1 MKKKAFCLLAS
12 SLLAV
17 LLALGSFAGVPTLFH
32 NDEAWYR
39 DGAAPLIERD
49 GVYYVPAELFELFS
63 SVRVTEY
70 ADGSNLLICNTE
82 TGGYISVLLEKGR
95 AAVNGEII
103 EEICAFRRDSVIY
116 VDAVQVAD
124 IVGIKAETITHE
136 DGGISMRFT
145 DGNEL
150 LTTENLMNSYFPT
163 ESETDEFADLT
174 ENEKLDR
181 KRIFILCREPA
192 ENSEYSA
199 LELLRGYDM
208 GYTLFLSEETSTEF
222 LLYALAGGEY
232 GIITDTSGTG
242 EETVLR
248 LDTMNERFGKI
259 THYKTHFTMTTGSYE
274 DDEKLTSSA
283 YCPVVPDFT
292 VDSSTDADI
301 MFADMLQ
308 YIGENN
314 YCFLLL
320 EDCPQTARM
329 LELLDKID
337 REQFV
342 TSNLG
347 H

>member
-1 MKKKAFCLLAS
+1 MKKTICALLAAIVAIFG
-12 SLLAV
+12 AV
-17 LLALGSFAGVPTLFH
+17 GVYASVPSLFH

-39 DGAAPLIERD
+39 DGAAHLIERD

-70 ADGSNLLICNTE
+70 DTGNLLIYNTE
-82 TGGYISVLLEKGR
+82 TGGYISILIDKGR
-95 AAVNGEII
+95 AAINGEIT
-103 EEICAFRRDSVIY
+103 EDVRVFRNDSVVY
-116 VDAVQVAD
+116 VEALRVAE
-124 IVGIKAETITHE
+124 IVGIKAETINHPE
-136 DGGISMRFT
+136 GGVSMRFT

-150 LTTENLMNSYFPT
+150 LTTERLMEAYYKAGS
-163 ESETDEFADLT
+163 ESDEFADLT
-174 ENEKLDR
+174 EEENLDL
-181 KRIFILCREPA
+181 KRIFILCREP
-192 ENSEYSA
+192 EEDSEYSA

-208 GYTLFLSEETSTEF
+208 GYTLFLSEETSAEF

-232 GIITDTSGTG
+232 GILTDTSGSG
-242 EETVLR
+242 EETVSR
-248 LDTMNERFGKI
+248 LNAMNERFGKI
-259 THYKTHFTMTTGSYE
+259 THYRTHFTMTAGSYE
-274 DDEKLTSSA
+274 ADEALAKSA
-283 YCPVVPDFT
+283 YCPVIPDFT
-292 VDSSTDADI
+292 VDPSTDADV

-308 YIGENN
+308 YLGENT

-320 EDCPQTARM
+320 EDCLQTARM